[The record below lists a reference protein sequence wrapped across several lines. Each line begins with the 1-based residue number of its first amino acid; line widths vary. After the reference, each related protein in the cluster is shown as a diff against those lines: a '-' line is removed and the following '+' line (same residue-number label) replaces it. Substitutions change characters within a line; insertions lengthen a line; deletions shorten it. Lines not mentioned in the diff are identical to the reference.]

1 MAIPTDFKGPTP
13 AANTTKSFKLF
24 GSTTVGHW
32 VLDIDGTLSAA
43 TFRID
48 LGSNANLAIVG
59 SAAYTDAQIIALVQ
73 DWLARMG
80 APIVGAAGGK
90 RAETTKQSLVTA
102 TTCT

>member
-1 MAIPTDFKGPTP
+1 
-13 AANTTKSFKLF
+13 
-24 GSTTVGHW
+24 
-32 VLDIDGTLSAA
+32 
-43 TFRID
+43 
-48 LGSNANLAIVG
+48 LAIVG